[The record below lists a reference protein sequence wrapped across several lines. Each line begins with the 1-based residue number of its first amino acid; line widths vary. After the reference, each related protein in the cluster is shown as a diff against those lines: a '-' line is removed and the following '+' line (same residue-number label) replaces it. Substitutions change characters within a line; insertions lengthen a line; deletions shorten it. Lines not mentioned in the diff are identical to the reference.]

1 VSSPLIH
8 SDRILGLKAD
18 LSDQKNLRETM
29 DGLLSKAKEELAEL
43 TLCYAEKEK
52 EFADH
57 QLTIQQLQEENQK
70 LSDELTALTNHKLEL
85 ETRSISRQDYD
96 ELEGKLQTLSGFT
109 DFMLMVLDLCL
120 SLSLSLS
127 LSVSLS
133 LSLPLSLSASLP
145 LCLSPSLS
153 TGEKNHYQQMTQSLG
168 KELKRVMRSSQQEVT
183 ALTNDLSSQKEMYE
197 VRIVFVF
204 LAPLSLTHSRPQ
216 RLMAQF
222 NELKAAMEE
231 ETRKKQEEELQ
242 KSKGFFSRKKK
253 ETTDASPAAASAA
266 TSSALTK

>member
-1 VSSPLIH
+1 
-8 SDRILGLKAD
+8 LKAD

-120 SLSLSLS
+120 SLSLSASLS
-127 LSVSLS
+127 LSV
-133 LSLPLSLSASLP
+133 
-145 LCLSPSLS
+145 SPSLS

-204 LAPLSLTHSRPQ
+204 LAPLSLTHS
-216 RLMAQF
+216 L
-222 NELKAAMEE
+222 
-231 ETRKKQEEELQ
+231 
-242 KSKGFFSRKKK
+242 
-253 ETTDASPAAASAA
+253 
-266 TSSALTK
+266 SSASDGTIQ

>member
-1 VSSPLIH
+1 
-8 SDRILGLKAD
+8 LKAD

-120 SLSLSLS
+120 SLSLSMS
-127 LSVSLS
+127 LSVSLCLSPS
-133 LSLPLSLSASLP
+133 LSLPLSLSLSL
-145 LCLSPSLS
+145 SLS

-204 LAPLSLTHSRPQ
+204 LAPLSLTHS
-216 RLMAQF
+216 L
-222 NELKAAMEE
+222 
-231 ETRKKQEEELQ
+231 
-242 KSKGFFSRKKK
+242 
-253 ETTDASPAAASAA
+253 
-266 TSSALTK
+266 SSASDGTIQ